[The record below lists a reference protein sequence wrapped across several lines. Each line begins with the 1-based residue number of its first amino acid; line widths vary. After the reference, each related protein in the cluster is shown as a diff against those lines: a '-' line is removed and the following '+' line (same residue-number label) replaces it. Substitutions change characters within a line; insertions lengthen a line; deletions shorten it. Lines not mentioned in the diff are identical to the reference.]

1 MAWSTL
7 VVRKTLASLLLV
19 SGGGAVMGTNLAHA
33 AMGACRSDPIVLL
46 SDGATVQLYTDI
58 FDAPTSVTH
67 VSYVLHARVGTTV
80 VSITYPSDMAT
91 AIPETFQLVADGKDA
106 KYHTTTYVTD
116 GNNAVQITT
125 YGIATAASGAVSKTF
140 KQNGHV
146 NQAIKL
152 DMNVPH

>member
-1 MAWSTL
+1 MAWSKITI
-7 VVRKTLASLLLV
+7 RTTLASLFLV
-19 SGGGAVMGTNLAHA
+19 SIGSAFAGTNLAHA
-33 AMGACRSDPIVLL
+33 AIGACRSDPIVLL

-91 AIPETFQLVADGKDA
+91 AIPETFQLVADGKDP
-106 KYHTTTYVTD
+106 KYHTTAYITD
-116 GNNAVQITT
+116 SNNAVQLTT
-125 YGIATAASGAVSKTF
+125 YGVATAASGAVSKTF
-140 KQNGHV
+140 KQDGHV

-152 DMNVPH
+152 DMNVPK